1 MNETALYIDTPEAL
15 DALCSQ
21 LRHYDWLTLDTEF
34 LREKT
39 YRPRLCLVQ
48 VANPEVIACIDPL
61 ALPSLDP
68 LLEVL
73 YDEGI
78 TKVLHAAHQDLE
90 IFFEMRN
97 AVPTPIFDTQIA
109 ATLLGQGEQVGYG
122 ALVKQLLGVELAKA
136 HARADWCQRPLDEA
150 QLAYAADDVRY
161 LRDVF
166 QHQLA
171 QLSGLGRETW
181 LVEDFAEMSD
191 PSRYSNPPELA
202 WQRLKGANRLRG
214 VQLAVLQQLAA
225 WREQQAQKSNRP
237 RRWILKDDILLDL
250 ARHMPKNPAALQ
262 RIRGLEEGTIKHRG
276 KAILEAISSG
286 LETPREQWPRL
297 KQGPRLPLEQEA
309 LVDLLMALLR
319 ERCREQAITPVA
331 VAGRRDLE
339 KLIMGERELPLLHG
353 WRATLAGESL
363 LALLDGELGLAV
375 QHGRLQVQPLER
387 G

>member
-15 DALCSQ
+15 DSLCAQ
-21 LRHYDWLTLDTEF
+21 LRTHDWLTLDTEF

-39 YRPRLCLVQ
+39 YRPRLCLLQ

-73 YDEGI
+73 YDETI

-90 IFFEMRN
+90 IFFEMRE
-97 AVPTPIFDTQIA
+97 AVPGPIFDTQIA

-122 ALVKQLLGVELAKA
+122 NLVKEVLGVELEKA
-136 HARADWCQRPLDEA
+136 HARADWCQRPLDAA

-161 LRDVF
+161 LRAVY
-166 QHQLA
+166 QSQLV
-171 QLSGLGRETW
+171 QLQKLGREDW
-181 LVEDFAEMSD
+181 LAEDFSD
-191 PSRYSNPPELA
+191 IADPARYRNPPELA

-225 WREQQAQKSNRP
+225 WREEQAQKSDRP

-250 ARHMPKNPAALQ
+250 ARHMPKNNGGMQ
-262 RIRGLEEGTIKHRG
+262 RIRGLEEGTIKRSG
-276 KAILEAISSG
+276 NALLDAIAAGQAI
-286 LETPREQWPRL
+286 PKEQWPML
-297 KQGPRLPLEQEA
+297 KQGPRLPAEQDS
-309 LVDLLMALLR
+309 LVDVMMALLR
-319 ERCREQAITPVA
+319 ERCREQAVSPGA
-331 VAGRRDLE
+331 VAGRRELE
-339 KLIMGERELPLLHG
+339 KLIMGQRDIPLLHG
-353 WRATLAGESL
+353 WRATVAGHSL
-363 LALLDGELGLAV
+363 LALLEGTLSLTVRD
-375 QHGRLQVQPLER
+375 GRLQVQEL